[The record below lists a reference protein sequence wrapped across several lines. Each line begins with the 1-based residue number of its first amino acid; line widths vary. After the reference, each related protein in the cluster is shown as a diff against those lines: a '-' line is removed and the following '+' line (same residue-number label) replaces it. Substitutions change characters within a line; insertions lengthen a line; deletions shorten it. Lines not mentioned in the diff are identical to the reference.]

1 MPKAKQKSRW
11 TTVDR
16 IGSSRPRRTATATAP
31 PSQPVSEPLVQAP
44 QPNPG
49 VEQRGPGPSASEYD
63 FRPLVC
69 AGNDTLNSIG
79 GPEQAQQVGLMINDP
94 PLLATPRELLGS
106 AVPRALRDRI
116 WKGEFVD
123 LGALLKN
130 VPVPDGSAPTVIALS
145 GSTFWIGQ

>member
-1 MPKAKQKSRW
+1 MPNAKQKSRW

-63 FRPLVC
+63 SRPLVC
-69 AGNDTLNSIG
+69 AGNDTLNLNG
-79 GPEQAQQVGLMINDP
+79 GPEQAQRGGGGL
-94 PLLATPRELLGS
+94 
-106 AVPRALRDRI
+106 
-116 WKGEFVD
+116 
-123 LGALLKN
+123 
-130 VPVPDGSAPTVIALS
+130 
-145 GSTFWIGQ
+145 